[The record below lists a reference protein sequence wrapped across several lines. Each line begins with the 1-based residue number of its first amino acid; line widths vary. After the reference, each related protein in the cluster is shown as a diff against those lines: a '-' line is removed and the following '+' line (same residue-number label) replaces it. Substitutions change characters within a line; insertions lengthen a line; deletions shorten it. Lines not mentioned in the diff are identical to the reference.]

1 MNRHGTG
8 QTDDMTSSQWNEV
21 DAHLCD
27 LLIADDEA
35 LTSALQSST
44 KAGLPEINVAPNQ
57 GKFLMLL
64 AQVRGA
70 TAVLEIGTLGGYS
83 TIWLAR
89 GVRPGGHVV
98 TLEAEPHHAA
108 VARANLE
115 RAGCS
120 ELVDIRV
127 APALET
133 LQQLVEEGA
142 GPFDLVFIDA
152 DKINNVH
159 YLRLALEL
167 TKPGS
172 VIICDNVVRDGQV
185 LSTDDS
191 DDAVRGTRA
200 VLELAGSDA
209 RLEATALQTVG
220 SKGWDGFL
228 FCVVK
233 G

>member
-1 MNRHGTG
+1 
-8 QTDDMTSSQWNEV
+8 MTASQWNDV

-44 KAGLPEINVAPNQ
+44 KGGLPEINVAPNQ

-152 DKINNVH
+152 DKINNAH